1 MPRAKTLTAAALAV
15 ASMFLTTGAAAL
27 AAAPIELYW
36 SPHGGAAVAI
46 ATEINAAKKSIDV
59 AMFSLAEL
67 HITAALEAAHAR
79 GVTVRI
85 FVTPSQQSDKQSTC
99 PKLRKSGIMIR
110 TDRAHALMHNKY
122 AIIDNQVTIT
132 GSMNWSA
139 SGDWKN
145 AENTIILRDPEIAKQ
160 FTDNWN
166 SHWAHCTAFQA
177 IHQDRLTPL
186 PFPKPPLPTLRTA
199 HRMEKSLWRA
209 QSAPSCPSTPP
220 APLARAWS
228 FPSGRDGT
236 TFGSW

>member
-1 MPRAKTLTAAALAV
+1 MPRPTTLTAAALAF
-15 ASMFLTTGAAAL
+15 ASLFLTTAAATT

-79 GVTVRI
+79 GVTLRI

-110 TDRAHALMHNKY
+110 TDRAHPLMHNKY
-122 AIIDNQVTIT
+122 AVIDNQVTIT

-139 SGDWKN
+139 SGDRKN
-145 AENTIILRDPEIAKQ
+145 AENTIIIRDPEIAKQ

-177 IHQDRLTPL
+177 IQQDRLTPL
-186 PFPKPPLPTLRTA
+186 PFPKPPLPPLKTA

-220 APLARAWS
+220 EASAKAWS
-228 FPSGRDGT
+228 SASGRDGT
-236 TFGSW
+236 TFASW